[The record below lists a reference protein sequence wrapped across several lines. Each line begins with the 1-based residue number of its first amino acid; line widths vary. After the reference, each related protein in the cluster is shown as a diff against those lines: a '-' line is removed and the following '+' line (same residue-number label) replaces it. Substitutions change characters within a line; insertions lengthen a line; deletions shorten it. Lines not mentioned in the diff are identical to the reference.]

1 MSHPLW
7 KPICDHELSVEVWR
21 TVRQIALDLDP
32 ADDLPTPLVE
42 EMTGPSLAVGQGGP
56 ALLLAYLAAEP
67 TVDAGSDHLAVER
80 LEKVLEGAETASLP
94 PNLYGGVAGV
104 AWTLEHL
111 GPRLFAADEE
121 DSNGD
126 IDLLLIEHLSK
137 VPWVEDYD
145 VVSGLVGYGVYAL
158 ERLPRPTAA
167 TLLEKVIDHL
177 EAWAESTPQG
187 ITWLSRPHLLW
198 EETAALFPEGCYNLG
213 LAHGV
218 PGIVA
223 LLGQNV
229 AAGVAVDR
237 ARPLLEGAVSWL
249 LAQRLPEDS
258 PSAYTDLIGPDGMAA
273 RGEAPRPSRLAWC
286 YGDAGVAVALL
297 GAAIGAERA
306 DWRRA
311 ALDIARGAA
320 RRSKEQARVK
330 DAGLCHGAAG
340 LAHLFNRMYQATGEP
355 WLKDTALRWIRETL
369 ELRDPSVAAGGFASW
384 EPDSPGGDFSAVP
397 RTGLLTGSSGIALA
411 LLAAV
416 SHQEPT
422 WDRVLLSAVPPR
434 AVYDG
439 SCTVEPA
446 AEASLLGAN
455 P

>member
-1 MSHPLW
+1 MSHSLW
-7 KPICDHELSVEVWR
+7 KPICDHELSAEVWR
-21 TVRQIALDLDP
+21 TVRQIAFSLDP
-32 ADDLPTPLVE
+32 THDLPRSLAD

-56 ALLLAYLAAEP
+56 AIFLTYLAAEP
-67 TVDAGSDHLAVER
+67 AEPTVSDHHAALR
-80 LEKVLEGAETASLP
+80 LEKVLEGAESASLP

-111 GPRLFAADEE
+111 EPKLFAADDE
-121 DSNGD
+121 DTNED
-126 IDLLLIEHLSK
+126 IDLLLIEHVSK
-137 VPWVEDYD
+137 VPWIEDYD

-158 ERLPRPTAA
+158 ERLPRPSAV

-177 EAWAESTPQG
+177 ETWAETTPQG
-187 ITWLSRPHLLW
+187 ITWLSHPHLLW
-198 EETAALFPEGCYNLG
+198 EETAALFPQGCYNLG

-223 LLGQNV
+223 LLGEIL

-258 PSAYTDLIGPDGMAA
+258 PSAYTDLIGAGGKSA

-297 GAAIGAERA
+297 GAALGAERA

-311 ALDIARGAA
+311 ALDIARRAA
-320 RRSKEQARVK
+320 RRSKEDARVK

-355 WLKDTALRWIRETL
+355 WLKEAALRWIRETL
-369 ELRDPSVAAGGFASW
+369 DLRDPTVATAGFASW
-384 EPDSPGGDFSAVP
+384 EPDGPGGNFSAVP
-397 RTGLLTGSSGIALA
+397 RTGLLTGSAGIGLA
-411 LLAAV
+411 LLASV
-416 SHQEPT
+416 SDQEPN

-434 AVYDG
+434 P
-439 SCTVEPA
+439 TEHEPTWVE
-446 AEASLLGAN
+446 AEAALSGAN